1 MLLAGA
7 AEVGGLRMLL
17 ELQADPQASD
27 PNPNPKSNPNTS
39 LARPPTLAVSPDPD
53 HRPQACPRAGGPTDM
68 AEARVQYA
76 LASAQGHDEA
86 QGMLGQMNFNGQ
98 GGAEDFVEAGRQS
111 NPHPHPHPHP
121 SLSLA

>member
-1 MLLAGA
+1 
-7 AEVGGLRMLL
+7 
-17 ELQADPQASD
+17 
-27 PNPNPKSNPNTS
+27 
-39 LARPPTLAVSPDPD
+39 
-53 HRPQACPRAGGPTDM
+53 M

-98 GGAEDFVEAGRQS
+98 GGPEDFVEARGQS
-111 NPHPHPHPHP
+111 NPYPHPHPHP